1 MVAGKLILFVL
12 CVDDDANQQMP
23 ILEIR
28 TSFLQEKFNEKA

>member
-28 TSFLQEKFNEKA
+28 ISFLQEKFNKNA